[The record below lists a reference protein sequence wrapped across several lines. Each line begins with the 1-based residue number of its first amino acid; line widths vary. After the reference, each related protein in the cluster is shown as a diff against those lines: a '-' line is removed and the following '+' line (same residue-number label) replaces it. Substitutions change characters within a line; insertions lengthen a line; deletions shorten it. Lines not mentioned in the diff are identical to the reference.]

1 MENYAG
7 LMQAKKGID
16 AIWFAFDTANLPS
29 DLRMVLAEAL
39 IDAIG
44 KWEDLNEEERAAK

>member
-7 LMQAKKGID
+7 LMQAKKG
-16 AIWFAFDTANLPS
+16 N
-29 DLRMVLAEAL
+29 MVLAEAL